1 MSFRKDAPHKRGER
15 HRQGGDRTHKY
26 AEDKCCRQ
34 KCDTRN
40 AQKPRDSEQKTI
52 VKKLV
57 VEESSDLFGFLK
69 CHLAPQSTTSIKNL
83 LKHGC
88 ISVASGIAC
97 SDSGTANRGGE
108 RELGTDIGCAVSQF
122 DYRLE
127 HGDTVFV
134 SSAKSNRYGLRHELL
149 RLIYEDNDIVVVDK
163 ASGLHS
169 VDSTHG
175 GIENA
180 ASIVDAYLKK
190 KNPEKR
196 VYVVHRLDRDTS
208 GVMLFAKTREAQNRL
223 VKAWNDV
230 VEKREYVAV
239 VIGRMPAKSGT
250 IDAYLYEDSRKI
262 VHATD
267 DAKLGS
273 RAITHYRVVDEN
285 AEFSRIIC
293 DLETGRTNQIR
304 VHVASLGCPIVGD
317 LKYGAQRNDLHR
329 LGLHARNISFEHP
342 ISHRSMRFEVPDPPE
357 FDDLFD

>member
-1 MSFRKDAPHKRGER
+1 M
-15 HRQGGDRTHKY
+15 
-26 AEDKCCRQ
+26 
-34 KCDTRN
+34 
-40 AQKPRDSEQKTI
+40 
-52 VKKLV
+52 
-57 VEESSDLFGFLK
+57 FGVLK

-149 RLIYEDNDIVVVDK
+149 RIIYEDNDIVVVDK

-196 VYVVHRLDRDTS
+196 VYVSIAIHR
-208 GVMLFAKTREAQNRL
+208 E
-223 VKAWNDV
+223 
-230 VEKREYVAV
+230 
-239 VIGRMPAKSGT
+239 
-250 IDAYLYEDSRKI
+250 
-262 VHATD
+262 
-267 DAKLGS
+267 
-273 RAITHYRVVDEN
+273 
-285 AEFSRIIC
+285 
-293 DLETGRTNQIR
+293 
-304 VHVASLGCPIVGD
+304 
-317 LKYGAQRNDLHR
+317 
-329 LGLHARNISFEHP
+329 
-342 ISHRSMRFEVPDPPE
+342 
-357 FDDLFD
+357 

>member
-1 MSFRKDAPHKRGER
+1 MSFRKDAPHKCGER
-15 HRQGGDRTHKY
+15 HRQGGNQSRKF
-26 AEDKCCRQ
+26 AEDKCRRQ

-40 AQKPRDSEQKTI
+40 AQKPRDGDQKTI

-57 VEESSDLFGFLK
+57 VEESSDLLGFLK
-69 CHLAPQSTTSIKNL
+69 CHLAPQSTSSIKNL

-88 ISVASGIAC
+88 ISVASGIER

-108 RELGTDIGCAVSQF
+108 RDLDAGIGCAVSQF

-127 HGDTVFV
+127 RGDTVFV
-134 SSAKSNRYGLRHELL
+134 SSAKSNRYGLRHDLL
-149 RLIYEDNDIVVVDK
+149 RIIYEDNDIIVVDK

-223 VKAWNDV
+223 VKSWNDV

-239 VIGRMPAKSGT
+239 VIGRMPAKTGT

-317 LKYGAQRNDLHR
+317 FKYGAQRNDLHR

-357 FDDLFD
+357 FDELFD